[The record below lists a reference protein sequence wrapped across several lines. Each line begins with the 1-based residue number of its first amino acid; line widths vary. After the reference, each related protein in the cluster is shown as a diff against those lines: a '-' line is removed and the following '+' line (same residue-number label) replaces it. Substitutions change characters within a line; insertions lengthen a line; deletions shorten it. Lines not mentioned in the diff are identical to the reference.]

1 MALFDKKFS
10 DFFGLF
16 DEDEYEEETA
26 HVEGLASQT
35 ASQAREYPKAVNES
49 RREPRFSENIERAA
63 KDSQPTQ
70 GKKTQQD
77 GPKLVAMKGGSRP
90 NTGSNNG
97 NKKNPP
103 NNISKITI
111 VEPRSYPEA
120 MTIADKIISGEP
132 VLINFYLIDEM
143 QARRI
148 VDFLTGTVYAQ
159 DGDIQRV
166 GDEIFLCTPSDVEI
180 DISVAQT
187 LTETT
192 FFD

>member
-10 DFFGLF
+10 NFFGLSDD
-16 DEDEYEEETA
+16 DEFEEE
-26 HVEGLASQT
+26 VEGTEGITPQVASQLK
-35 ASQAREYPKAVNES
+35 EYPKAVNES

-63 KDSQPTQ
+63 KDPQPTQ

-77 GPKLVAMKGGSRP
+77 APKLVAMKGGSRS
-90 NTGSNNG
+90 NTTGNG

-103 NNISKITI
+103 NNIGKITI
-111 VEPRSYPEA
+111 VEPRAYSEA
-120 MTIADKIISGEP
+120 MTIANKIIGGES

-159 DGDIQRV
+159 DGNIQRV
-166 GDEIFLCTPSDVEI
+166 GDEIFLCTPAEVEI

-192 FFD
+192 FFE